1 MKIKNFVKEGQK
13 LPLYGVGP
21 YIVYAMVGLTILGII
36 LFCYVL
42 KIGSLGVPWIYLFR
56 ITGGILMLLGAFIW
70 FTGAL
75 RSGMD
80 DNIADNKLKTDG
92 IYAWVRNP
100 MYSGI
105 WIFNFGLRLMWY
117 NACLVPIVVIN
128 WLIMTIALKNTEE
141 KWLLELYG
149 NEYTEYKKRV
159 NRCIPWFPKR
169 LI

>member
-1 MKIKNFVKEGQK
+1 MKIRNFVKEGQK

-21 YIVYAMVGLTILGII
+21 YIVYGMAGMTILGII

-42 KIGSLGVPWIYLFR
+42 KIGSLEMPWIYAFR
-56 ITGGILMLLGAFIW
+56 VASGILMMLGVFIW

-105 WIFNFGLRLMWY
+105 WIFSFGLSLMWH
-117 NACLVPIVVIN
+117 NICLIPIALIN

-141 KWLLELYG
+141 KWLLDLYG
-149 NEYTEYKKRV
+149 KEYEEYKRNV
-159 NRCIPWFPKR
+159 NRCIPWFPRKR
-169 LI
+169 T